1 MIIEVYASNK
11 LNRLEN
17 HMKLSIYLKKE
28 GLTQHDFALKAGVD
42 PATVS
47 RIINNT
53 KYICRMS
60 TAKQIEQHSY
70 GQVSWFDLTS
80 NAMDQR

>member
-1 MIIEVYASNK
+1 
-11 LNRLEN
+11 
-17 HMKLSIYLKKE
+17 MKLSIYLKKE
-28 GLTQHDFALKAGVD
+28 GLTQDEFAKMANVD
-42 PATVS
+42 PATIS

-60 TAKQIEQHSY
+60 TAKQIEKHSY

-80 NAMDQR
+80 NAMGEK